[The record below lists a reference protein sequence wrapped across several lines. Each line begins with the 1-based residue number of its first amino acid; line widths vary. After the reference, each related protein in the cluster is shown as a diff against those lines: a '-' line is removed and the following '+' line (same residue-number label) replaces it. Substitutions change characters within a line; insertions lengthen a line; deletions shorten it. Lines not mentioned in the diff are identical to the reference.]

1 MERGRRGEGRLRC
14 GGEDKLDVQRQT
26 VFVPEAQNV
35 NACVIG
41 RSVEPSV
48 CVCVCVEPGE

>member
-1 MERGRRGEGRLRC
+1 MERGRSGDGRQRC

-26 VFVPEAQNV
+26 VFVPEAQCV

-41 RSVEPSV
+41 SSVEMYM
-48 CVCVCVEPGE
+48 CVCVCGGG